1 MKQLFAGAAILVLT
15 SFPAAASSIEL
26 IDQIIT
32 GAKGSKSIITLG
44 EPVPCA
50 ETACVD
56 ASGGDPKLNT
66 ASAQQQAAA
75 AAMPPKQI
83 NFEFARK
90 FPDPA
95 NPVPTTAPEAADSA
109 GLTSLKVPR
118 APADAGNVAP
128 QPPVSSQQ
136 PPVAS
141 PEEQANDAPPGQQ
154 RGNTAPPAA
163 QQNATRG
170 SIDPNAP
177 KMPIVTSEM
186 REGE

>member
-1 MKQLFAGAAILVLT
+1 MKQLFAGAALLVLT
-15 SFPAAASSIEL
+15 SLPAAASSIEL

-66 ASAQQQAAA
+66 ASAQQQAAVG
-75 AAMPPKQI
+75 AMPPREI

-95 NPVPTTAPEAADSA
+95 NPVASTAPATAEPA
-109 GLTSLKVPR
+109 GLTSLEVPK
-118 APADAGNVAP
+118 APADAGTIAP
-128 QPPVSSQQ
+128 QPPVSAQQ
-136 PPVAS
+136 PPAAS
-141 PEEQANDAPPGQQ
+141 PEEQANDTPPGQQ
-154 RGNTAPPAA
+154 RGNTAPPVA
-163 QQNATRG
+163 QQGATRG

-177 KMPIVTSEM
+177 KMPIISSEM